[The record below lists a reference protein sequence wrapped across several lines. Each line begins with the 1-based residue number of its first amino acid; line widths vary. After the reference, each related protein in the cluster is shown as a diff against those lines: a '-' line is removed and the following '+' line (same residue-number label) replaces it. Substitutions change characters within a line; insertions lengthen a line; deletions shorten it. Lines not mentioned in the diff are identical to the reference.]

1 MTTGPQPDLRI
12 GRVLK
17 AHGVRGVVRV
27 ESLTDFPDRFA
38 KGRQVTVGDRQLTI
52 AASDGSEGGLLLTFS
67 EIHDREEAAALRG
80 AYITVPL
87 TEAHPLPPNRFYH
100 YQLVGLQVVDR
111 GSGRNLGSVA
121 EVLTYPANDVLRV
134 TDGPRERLIPMVSS
148 AVVAVELEKGTIMVD
163 LAEEVET

>member
-1 MTTGPQPDLRI
+1 MTTGAQPDLRI

-38 KGRQVTVGDRQLTI
+38 KGRQLTI
-52 AASDGSEGGLLLTFS
+52 AGRRLTITRSNESAGGLLLMFA
-67 EIHDREEAAALRG
+67 EIQNREDAAALRG

-87 TEAHPLPPNRFYH
+87 SEARPLPPSRFYH
-100 YQLVGLQVVDR
+100 YQLVGLLVVDR
-111 GSGRNLGSVA
+111 GSGRSLGSVA

-148 AVVAVELEKGTIMVD
+148 VVVAVELAKGRVMVD
-163 LAEEVET
+163 LPEEVDA